1 MHGEVT
7 APNRL
12 RGEPLPEKEK
22 YPVGDGQPVVR
33 GKMKGTLGDPIA
45 EDDDDGEEVV
55 EGDEE

>member
-1 MHGEVT
+1 MT